1 MVGRQRNAV
10 LVEEDLGKITFRN
23 LIFFLQ
29 IEEVFFFFLIEI
41 FVLFPKP
48 LDSLR

>member
-10 LVEEDLGKITFRN
+10 LVEEDLGKVTFRN
-23 LIFFLQ
+23 FIFFRQ
-29 IEEVFFFFLIEI
+29 IEEFFFLIEI

>member
-10 LVEEDLGKITFRN
+10 LVEEDLGKITFGN
-23 LIFFLQ
+23 FIFFFLQ
-29 IEEVFFFFLIEI
+29 IEEVFFLIEI

-48 LDSLR
+48 